1 MGLQHR
7 HDEGGGGP
15 HDDNALQIEDVPNRK
30 QESSIIK
37 FYQPTTSIRV
47 HSSITVQLA
56 VHVQQEKI
64 SRVRNYIS
72 NQEEDIK
79 SLRNMVVI
87 YEPEYDH

>member
-7 HDEGGGGP
+7 HDEGGDGA
-15 HDDNALQIEDVPNRK
+15 HDELQIEDVPNRK

-37 FYQPTTSIRV
+37 FYQLVSKCTLRTQCSYLV
-47 HSSITVQLA
+47 
-56 VHVQQEKI
+56 VHVHQEKI

>member
-1 MGLQHR
+1 M
-7 HDEGGGGP
+7 
-15 HDDNALQIEDVPNRK
+15 
-30 QESSIIK
+30 
-37 FYQPTTSIRV
+37 

-64 SRVRNYIS
+64 SRVKNYIS

-87 YEPEYDH
+87 YEAEYDH